1 MLIMF
6 KVKNFTSFKEEAILD
21 MRATSYKQHPNHFL
35 ETHDGTKLLKTV
47 AIYGA
52 NASGKSNFVAAMFF
66 FEKFI
71 FSQLYTK
78 NETINTETFNKEFGP
93 RLEPFRLAEDK
104 NKATEFDI
112 IFTYNNKTMQYGFE
126 CMDDEIISEW
136 YFIDNKK
143 VFERQYNKL
152 TFGKTY
158 DKYIK
163 DYTKFSKERLYLSV
177 LEYFLADKEKVI
189 VLSDLLNFFKK
200 EYDVYLE
207 IFFESSIKH
216 IVRTVNLNDRFLE
229 DEEYRKKIEGYL
241 VKIDVGI
248 KGLCIEEK
256 VYIDEKTNKEK
267 KHKILK
273 TKHDVFNSDNK
284 VCGQVDFSL
293 EQESTGTIRFLAYI
307 QEVVNMVE
315 EGGVLV
321 IDEMSSRLHPL
332 LTKLII
338 DIFQDSKNTKAQ
350 LIFTTH
356 DVSLLNNVQFRRD
369 EVVFIDKNNRGEST
383 LYSLSDL
390 RVRDDAT
397 FNKDYMQGKYG
408 AIPIFDYNDILG
420 GE

>member
-1 MLIMF
+1 
-6 KVKNFTSFKEEAILD
+6 
-21 MRATSYKQHPNHFL
+21 
-35 ETHDGTKLLKTV
+35 
-47 AIYGA
+47 
-52 NASGKSNFVAAMFF
+52 MFF

-71 FSQLYTK
+71 FSQLYSK
-78 NETINTETFNKEFGP
+78 NETMNTETFNKEFGP

-104 NKATEFDI
+104 NEATEFDI

-126 CMDDEIISEW
+126 CMEDEIISEW

-216 IVRTVNLNDRFLE
+216 IVRSVNLNDRFLE

-273 TKHDVFNSDNK
+273 TKHDVFDNDNK
-284 VCGQVDFSL
+284 VCGQINFTP

-321 IDEMSSRLHPL
+321 IDEISSRLHPL

-356 DVSLLNNVQFRRD
+356 DISLLNNVQFRRD